1 MGQDRAREL
10 IPFIGDQRIKS
21 SLALISQI
29 QECLKRGLDFNF
41 EDLSPVE
48 ELFVSAEFSFFGYEE
63 FRRIHQNTM
72 LSNSI
77 SRHHDDLEDFRELQ
91 LLIRRLQ
98 YLPEIC
104 LRFDQIFDAEG

>member
-1 MGQDRAREL
+1 MNTSFNDLEYDALRANILRLCHSALGQDRAREL

-48 ELFVSAEFSFFGYEE
+48 ELFVSA
-63 FRRIHQNTM
+63 
-72 LSNSI
+72 
-77 SRHHDDLEDFRELQ
+77 
-91 LLIRRLQ
+91 
-98 YLPEIC
+98 
-104 LRFDQIFDAEG
+104 